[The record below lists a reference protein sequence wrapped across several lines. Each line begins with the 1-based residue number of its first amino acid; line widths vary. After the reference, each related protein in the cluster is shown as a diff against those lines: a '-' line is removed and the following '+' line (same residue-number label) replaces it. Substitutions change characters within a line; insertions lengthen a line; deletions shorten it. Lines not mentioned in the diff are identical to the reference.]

1 MQSSP
6 WSRLSGVP
14 PVYAQGGATATLSG
28 TVTDPSGAVLP
39 GVTITAKHLATGVVT
54 TSVTNSQGAFT
65 IAGLAVGL
73 YEISSSLEGFKTAV
87 IKSLNLTSAQPTDVK
102 LTLEVGGVSEL
113 VTVASTSEII
123 HTQSTTISSTINTN
137 QITKLPLTSRSA
149 MDFVN
154 FLPGV
159 STPGGNRDATI
170 NGLPQGVINITLDGI
185 NIQDNTLRS
194 TDGFFAIVSP
204 RLDAIEEVSVTT
216 AGQGADAGQGAVQ
229 IKFVTRSGGNSYS
242 GSGYHYYRSD
252 KLNANTWFNNR
263 DSAIDP
269 ETGKATKAKLKQ
281 NQTGVRF
288 GGPLIIPGVVPRG
301 KAFFFGNYEELSQPS
316 EVTRTRLLLSTGAQ
330 AGNYT
335 YGGQTVNVLALAA
348 GNSATAATST
358 PDPTIGAL
366 LNDIRSAAAG
376 GGGVNSRDANLDELR
391 YGVPVESKRR
401 FPTARVDY
409 NITDNHRLTSAFN
422 YNWFTDAPDTLN
434 DFEPQWPGF
443 PAFGGQTSIRYA
455 WSNSVRST
463 LGRNFVNEARVGWSS
478 SPVKFFN
485 EMNVG
490 MYEGHTGESEGVPPE
505 LPLDRFSADRG
516 QSGAITAEPQ
526 RHRPR
531 DRRYVYLAQRQP

>member
-1 MQSSP
+1 M
-6 WSRLSGVP
+6 
-14 PVYAQGGATATLSG
+14 
-28 TVTDPSGAVLP
+28 
-39 GVTITAKHLATGVVT
+39 
-54 TSVTNSQGAFT
+54 
-65 IAGLAVGL
+65 
-73 YEISSSLEGFKTAV
+73 
-87 IKSLNLTSAQPTDVK
+87 IKSLNLTSAQPIDVK
-102 LTLEVGGVSEL
+102 MTLEVGGVSEL

-159 STPGGNRDATI
+159 STPGGNREATI

-288 GGPLIIPGVVPRG
+288 GGPLIIPGVVR
-301 KAFFFGNYEELSQPS
+301 
-316 EVTRTRLLLSTGAQ
+316 
-330 AGNYT
+330 
-335 YGGQTVNVLALAA
+335 AA
-348 GNSATAATST
+348 KRSSSATT
-358 PDPTIGAL
+358 
-366 LNDIRSAAAG
+366 
-376 GGGVNSRDANLDELR
+376 
-391 YGVPVESKRR
+391 
-401 FPTARVDY
+401 
-409 NITDNHRLTSAFN
+409 
-422 YNWFTDAPDTLN
+422 
-434 DFEPQWPGF
+434 
-443 PAFGGQTSIRYA
+443 
-455 WSNSVRST
+455 
-463 LGRNFVNEARVGWSS
+463 RN
-478 SPVKFFN
+478 
-485 EMNVG
+485 
-490 MYEGHTGESEGVPPE
+490 
-505 LPLDRFSADRG
+505 
-516 QSGAITAEPQ
+516 
-526 RHRPR
+526 
-531 DRRYVYLAQRQP
+531 

>member
-1 MQSSP
+1 M
-6 WSRLSGVP
+6 
-14 PVYAQGGATATLSG
+14 T
-28 TVTDPSGAVLP
+28 
-39 GVTITAKHLATGVVT
+39 
-54 TSVTNSQGAFT
+54 
-65 IAGLAVGL
+65 
-73 YEISSSLEGFKTAV
+73 
-87 IKSLNLTSAQPTDVK
+87 
-102 LTLEVGGVSEL
+102 EL

-123 HTQSTTISSTINTN
+123 QTQSTTISSTINTN

-288 GGPLIIPGVVPRG
+288 GGPLIIPGLVPRG

-316 EVTRTRLLLSTGAQ
+316 EVTRTRTLLSTGG
-330 AGNYT
+330 AGRQLT
-335 YGGQTVNVLALAA
+335 
-348 GNSATAATST
+348 ATAARPSTCWPWRPPTPRRRRPRLPTRRSPRCWPTSGRR
-358 PDPTIGAL
+358 P
-366 LNDIRSAAAG
+366 SAAAAI
-376 GGGVNSRDANLDELR
+376 NSRDANLDELR

-401 FPTARVDY
+401 FPTGACRLQHHRQPPRSPARS
-409 NITDNHRLTSAFN
+409 TTTGSP
-422 YNWFTDAPDTLN
+422 TAPDTLN

-443 PAFGGQTSIRYA
+443 PAFGGQTSIRYG
-455 WSNSVRST
+455 WSNSRPFDAWPQPRQRSA
-463 LGRNFVNEARVGWSS
+463 GRLQQLAGQVLQRDERRDVHRARSR
-478 SPVKFFN
+478 
-485 EMNVG
+485 
-490 MYEGHTGESEGVPPE
+490 T
-505 LPLDRFSADRG
+505 RRG
-516 QSGAITAEPQ
+516 ST
-526 RHRPR
+526 
-531 DRRYVYLAQRQP
+531 